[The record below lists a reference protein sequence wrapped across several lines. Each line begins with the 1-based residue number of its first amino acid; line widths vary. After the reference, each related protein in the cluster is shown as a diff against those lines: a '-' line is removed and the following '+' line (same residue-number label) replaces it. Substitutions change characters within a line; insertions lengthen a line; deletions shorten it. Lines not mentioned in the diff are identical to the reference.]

1 MLSAAV
7 TTTATGGRGGA
18 ITFGITSGSGS
29 ATVDPATGM
38 IHAISAGTV
47 NLTASAAGD
56 SDYTAAST
64 TQQITIGQNSQT
76 LTITSANTM
85 HVDGMLSAAVTTT
98 ATGGRGGAITFGI
111 TSGSGSAT
119 VDPAT
124 GMIHAISAGT
134 VNLTAS
140 AAGDSDYTAAS
151 TTQLITI
158 GQNSQTLTI
167 TSANTM
173 NIALTA
179 TVSTTATGGRGGI
192 ITFSISAGSGFAT
205 VNPTTGLIMAISPGT
220 ISLTA
225 SSTGDSDY
233 FSASTT
239 QLITIVQVSQTLTIT
254 SANMMHVDGT
264 LTATVTTTATGGR
277 GGSITFAITAGSGS
291 ATVDMNT
298 GLITAISSG
307 TVNLIASAAGDSSYF
322 ASSTTQL
329 ITIGQNSQTL
339 TITSANAMHV
349 DGTLTAT
356 VVTTAT
362 GGRGGMITFSI
373 AEVSGSAI
381 VNPNTGLITAISAD
395 TLSLTVSAAG
405 DSDYYAASA
414 TQLITIGKS
423 TPTLTITS
431 ANVMPVFGS
440 LTATVSTTATYDRG
454 GAIEFAII
462 GGSGS
467 ATVDATTGLI
477 TTLQMGTVILIA
489 TSLGDADYNMSSTS
503 QLITIS
509 KNSPTLTI
517 TSSNEMVVDDFLTV
531 TVNTTATNGGT
542 LTYHLTN
549 GTGLAFVNPAGVITA
564 IEAGT
569 ITITVN
575 SAANSQYNAAT
586 VSQLITINKATPT
599 LTITSPNTIPLFGSL
614 TAAVSTTAT
623 YRRGGAI
630 SFAVIGGSGS
640 ATVNATTGFITA
652 LQAGTITLTAT
663 SLGDVDYNMA
673 STSQLIT
680 ISKGTP
686 TLAITSADVMIV
698 DGSLTVSLST
708 TAVGVKFSYSIGNG
722 DTGSAA
728 VNSAGVVRAIQAGT
742 VLLRVTSIANTNYY
756 ASAMVTQTIT
766 ISKTTPTLTITSAN
780 TLNVGSA
787 LTASISTSATYG
799 RGGDLVFAVSA
810 GSGSAT
816 VNPNTGLLRG
826 ISGGTITLTATLMG
840 DLDYNPATASRL
852 ITIVSGMSTQ
862 TLSIISAN
870 TMHVDGTLAASVTST
885 ATNGGPIIYSIVS
898 ASGIAAVNS
907 NTGFITA
914 IQVGVVTLVAST
926 IGNVSYA
933 PASTTQVITIGKGT
947 PTLAVT
953 SANTMVMNTSLM
965 ATVHTTATFGRGG
978 LIAYSIAA
986 GSGSATVNPST
997 GLITAIGAGTVTLI
1011 VTSAGDVN
1019 YNSASV
1025 SQLITITTVL
1035 FATKGDFSKD
1045 VFAGDGSGA
1054 DQRMLASKALSP
1066 NGDGLNDTFIIQ
1078 HIENYPNNEVVIAN
1092 KNGEAVFKAQ
1102 GYNNDRIVFAGVSTN
1117 GAELLDGI
1125 YYYTIVFYDQGKM
1138 NRLVGYFKLRR

>member
-1 MLSAAV
+1 
-7 TTTATGGRGGA
+7 
-18 ITFGITSGSGS
+18 
-29 ATVDPATGM
+29 
-38 IHAISAGTV
+38 
-47 NLTASAAGD
+47 
-56 SDYTAAST
+56 
-64 TQQITIGQNSQT
+64 
-76 LTITSANTM
+76 
-85 HVDGMLSAAVTTT
+85 
-98 ATGGRGGAITFGI
+98 
-111 TSGSGSAT
+111 
-119 VDPAT
+119 
-124 GMIHAISAGT
+124 
-134 VNLTAS
+134 
-140 AAGDSDYTAAS
+140 
-151 TTQLITI
+151 
-158 GQNSQTLTI
+158 
-167 TSANTM
+167 M

-381 VNPNTGLITAISAD
+381 VNPNTGLITAISAG

-640 ATVNATTGFITA
+640 ATVNATTGFIIA

-680 ISKGTP
+680 INKGTP

-708 TAVGVKFSYSIGNG
+708 TAVGVK
-722 DTGSAA
+722 
-728 VNSAGVVRAIQAGT
+728 
-742 VLLRVTSIANTNYY
+742 L
-756 ASAMVTQTIT
+756 
-766 ISKTTPTLTITSAN
+766 
-780 TLNVGSA
+780 
-787 LTASISTSATYG
+787 
-799 RGGDLVFAVSA
+799 
-810 GSGSAT
+810 
-816 VNPNTGLLRG
+816 
-826 ISGGTITLTATLMG
+826 
-840 DLDYNPATASRL
+840 
-852 ITIVSGMSTQ
+852 
-862 TLSIISAN
+862 
-870 TMHVDGTLAASVTST
+870 
-885 ATNGGPIIYSIVS
+885 
-898 ASGIAAVNS
+898 
-907 NTGFITA
+907 
-914 IQVGVVTLVAST
+914 
-926 IGNVSYA
+926 
-933 PASTTQVITIGKGT
+933 
-947 PTLAVT
+947 
-953 SANTMVMNTSLM
+953 
-965 ATVHTTATFGRGG
+965 
-978 LIAYSIAA
+978 
-986 GSGSATVNPST
+986 
-997 GLITAIGAGTVTLI
+997 
-1011 VTSAGDVN
+1011 
-1019 YNSASV
+1019 
-1025 SQLITITTVL
+1025 
-1035 FATKGDFSKD
+1035 
-1045 VFAGDGSGA
+1045 
-1054 DQRMLASKALSP
+1054 
-1066 NGDGLNDTFIIQ
+1066 
-1078 HIENYPNNEVVIAN
+1078 
-1092 KNGEAVFKAQ
+1092 
-1102 GYNNDRIVFAGVSTN
+1102 
-1117 GAELLDGI
+1117 
-1125 YYYTIVFYDQGKM
+1125 
-1138 NRLVGYFKLRR
+1138 